1 MFILLKLPYLKG
13 LPNDL
18 KQCFI
23 NKKKYNIIYL
33 SNSYKNDMPKIIS
46 DDEITPL
53 KM

>member
-13 LPNDL
+13 LSYDL

-23 NKKKYNIIYL
+23 NQKKYNIFYL
-33 SNSYKNDMPKIIS
+33 SNSYKNDIPKIIS
-46 DDEITPL
+46 DEKITQL